1 MMKKH
6 LCILLAI
13 LMIMAMFVGCASNK
27 TGTVTPSASPE
38 VSAATPST
46 AAPAPASPEDTQ
58 APDELVYTG
67 PAMELTVNLNA
78 PEEQSPQYMAA
89 FKRITERTGGKVT
102 FVYYFSGSLLTAND
116 AMEGL
121 GAGMADFSDVAL
133 ANFKDQFP
141 YTQQV
146 VSYPFLGFTSLSMA
160 ADVINDVVLEN
171 DLMMQEFN
179 AVNIQPIFCV
189 GVWGTAI
196 ALAKDID
203 ISTPDTVAGLKLVT
217 DNPNFSRFLN
227 ENGATPI
234 GQPPMEYY
242 TSMTNGVA
250 DGVINGLNVINIFGA
265 LQPAKCVYMFDNS
278 VSTGMKAICANL
290 DTWNSFDDTL
300 KAIVMDELQY
310 SETYWEDNY
319 VWWTTSDQS
328 HLDKAEEWGIPVRYI
343 EGDTMQVWVDGLKPY
358 GDEMLQDLYD
368 RGYTE
373 VFNILDMWNEAIANY
388 DGKY

>member
-1 MMKKH
+1 MMRKH
-6 LCILLAI
+6 LCMLLAI
-13 LMIMAMFVGCASNK
+13 LMLMATFAGCSGK
-27 TGTVTPSASPE
+27 TETAVPSVVPE
-38 VSAATPST
+38 VSAAPPST
-46 AAPAPASPEDTQ
+46 AAPASPEVSQ
-58 APDELVYTG
+58 APEELVYTG

-89 FKRITERTGGKVT
+89 FNRITERTGGKVT
-102 FVYYFSGSLLTAND
+102 FVYYFSGSLLTAKD
-116 AMEGL
+116 ALEGL

-146 VSYPFLGFTSLSMA
+146 VSYPFMGFNSLPMA
-160 ADVINDVVLEN
+160 ADVINDVVLKNE
-171 DLMMQEFN
+171 LMMNEFS
-179 AVNIQPIFCV
+179 AVNIQPIFFV

-196 ALAKDID
+196 ALTKDIE
-203 ISTPDTVAGLKLVT
+203 ISTPETIAGLKLVT
-217 DNPNFSRFLN
+217 DNPDLSRFLN
-227 ENGATPI
+227 DNGATPI

-250 DGVINGLNVINIFGA
+250 DGVINGLNVINIFGS

-278 VSTGMKAICANL
+278 VSTGIKAICANL
-290 DTWNSFDDTL
+290 NTWNSFDDTL

-310 SETYWEDNY
+310 SEKYWEDNY

-328 HLDKAEEWGIPVRYI
+328 HLDKAKEWGIPVRYI
-343 EGDTMQVWVDGLKPY
+343 KGDAMKAWADGLKPY
-358 GDEMLQDLYD
+358 GDASLQALYD

-373 VFNILDMWNEAIANY
+373 VFNILDIWNEAIANY
-388 DGKY
+388 DGKYSA